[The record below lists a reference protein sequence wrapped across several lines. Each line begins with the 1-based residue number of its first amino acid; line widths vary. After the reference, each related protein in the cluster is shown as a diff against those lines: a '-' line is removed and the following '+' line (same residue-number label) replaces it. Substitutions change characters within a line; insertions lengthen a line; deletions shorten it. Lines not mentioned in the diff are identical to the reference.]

1 MIFKFFLCCSV
12 IFFKIE
18 GLTVRNNFKISPM
31 KRFAI
36 INALI
41 WAFVI
46 LLVSFFAKDLP
57 EYKYIFAGLVF
68 ASGMQVSLLN
78 DLMKKGK
85 ASRC

>member
-1 MIFKFFLCCSV
+1 
-12 IFFKIE
+12 
-18 GLTVRNNFKISPM
+18 M

-41 WAFVI
+41 WASVI

-68 ASGMQVSLLN
+68 ASGLQVSLLN
-78 DLMKKGK
+78 GLLQKSKSSG
-85 ASRC
+85 C